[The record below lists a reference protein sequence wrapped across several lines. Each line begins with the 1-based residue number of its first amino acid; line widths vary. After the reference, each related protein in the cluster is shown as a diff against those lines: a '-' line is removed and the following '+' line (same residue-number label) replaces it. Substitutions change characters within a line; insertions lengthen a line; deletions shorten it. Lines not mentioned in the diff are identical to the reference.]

1 MDDYS
6 YAVVQKCG
14 LLLLPFVER
23 SRDLVIKNLLI
34 TDDKSRF
41 IRIIKRLC
49 KLPCL
54 RQPSQ
59 INSKDFY
66 CLLKLLRNDFNNVR
80 LKIIIRAYSLYIDQK
95 YISHNNI

>member
-6 YAVVQKCG
+6 SVVVQKCG
-14 LLLLPFVER
+14 LLLLPFIER

-34 TDDKSRF
+34 TEDKKRF

-59 INSKDFY
+59 ITSKDFY
-66 CLLKLLRNDFNNVR
+66 CLLKLLRSDFNSVR
-80 LKIIIRAYSLYIDQK
+80 LKIIIRAYSLYIDQR
-95 YISHNNI
+95 YTAHNNI